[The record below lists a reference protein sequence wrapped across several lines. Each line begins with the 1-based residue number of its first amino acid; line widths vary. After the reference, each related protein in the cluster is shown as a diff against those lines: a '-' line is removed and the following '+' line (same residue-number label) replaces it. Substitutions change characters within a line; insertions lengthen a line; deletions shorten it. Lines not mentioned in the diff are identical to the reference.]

1 MVDPESGF
9 FSGDAA
15 ELLKL
20 RIEGLGALEVLTER
34 LLQSDS
40 AAVRQADG
48 AQGGHGDGQR
58 SRRQGQVCD
67 DATHSTTPARL
78 TTKVPCTIDQ
88 AALRGGRTDTGG

>member
-58 SRRQGQVCD
+58 SRRQGQVYD
-67 DATHSTTPARL
+67 DGPRFAVLRPGSATAF
-78 TTKVPCTIDQ
+78 
-88 AALRGGRTDTGG
+88 RTDSACAKSTGQ